1 MKQSKTNVNHKHFR
15 PQHTLETRKME
26 NRLCGGEN
34 WTISGGENSGHR
46 RNMEEPFNNSICKQK
61 LFVMLPSKEGMWG
74 KERSCD
80 INKSFAITAEAGSL
94 LGNFPFCLSPIH
106 LVLIQLAR
114 LTLSCGH
121 PRGGGAETIEPKSLF
136 HSFQTEIKLKSM
148 TTKKKPSINFF
159 FEATA
164 ENYSGNYLITRSAER
179 WSHFSFHA
187 IKVSSASSTWKRWFR
202 NDSECSAA
210 TAWSS
215 ATEGN
220 FSNMHICKLP
230 SNSLNKLQI

>member
-1 MKQSKTNVNHKHFR
+1 MALLLLTFNSIWCESCTRVGVIYIHVEFARKINETCRWNKARRMLIINTFALN
-15 PQHTLETRKME
+15 TLSRREKWKID
-26 NRLCGGEN
+26 CVGGEN

-121 PRGGGAETIEPKSLF
+121 RGGGENYR
-136 HSFQTEIKLKSM
+136 TEIAFPFL
-148 TTKKKPSINFF
+148 
-159 FEATA
+159 
-164 ENYSGNYLITRSAER
+164 
-179 WSHFSFHA
+179 
-187 IKVSSASSTWKRWFR
+187 
-202 NDSECSAA
+202 
-210 TAWSS
+210 
-215 ATEGN
+215 
-220 FSNMHICKLP
+220 SNW
-230 SNSLNKLQI
+230 NQT